1 MAGVL
6 MPVEAKISPHLPHRV
21 LHQVIFDVAI
31 ICFSVFQHVNSDAA
45 LAFCFNVAQV
55 SLRMGITLF
64 IYMLQPASLDVV
76 LMCLQ
81 KTVGNK

>member
-45 LAFCFNVAQV
+45 LAFCFNVAV
-55 SLRMGITLF
+55 SDFRCWDCLF
-64 IYMLQPASLDVV
+64 TMLQPVSLGVDIFF
-76 LMCLQ
+76 
-81 KTVGNK
+81 